1 MALKA
6 STKDVA
12 VWEHCKYF
20 TKANAVEIKVA
31 LASCRF
37 DGGMPNHCVG
47 DTGLGVSIIPA
58 SQAVIW

>member
-31 LASCRF
+31 LASCTF